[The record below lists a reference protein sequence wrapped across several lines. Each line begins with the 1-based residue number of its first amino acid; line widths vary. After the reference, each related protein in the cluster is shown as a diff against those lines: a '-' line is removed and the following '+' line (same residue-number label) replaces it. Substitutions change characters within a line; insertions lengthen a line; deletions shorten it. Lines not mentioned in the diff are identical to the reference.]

1 VASAKIDLKA
11 RLGRKTAGTEQQP
24 SQSIPPPAA
33 SLAGA
38 MSSPPSP
45 FASAPPTQR
54 QVSPSFSP
62 FDPVP
67 ASVPRAGQPIIAA
80 PSQVTFQVDEEALA
94 DARKQGRG
102 KVIALAAGVAV
113 VAGIIG
119 YAVGGLSEKNRVAER
134 AVAGAEMLVTEIE
147 AADTEIEKLS
157 TTLQAAGKTLLG
169 GKFPEEEVKALGAI
183 NIPFDGTNLAGKGIG
198 RFRPQVAT
206 MLINYASGVAKAND
220 QKERIQGLLSI
231 SRQPLEELLQQKDN
245 PKVRWS
251 VSVTN
256 GPQGPWATMQ
266 LLPAPF
272 AVQGGDKGKGG
283 GWPSEFEIPDGK
295 GTTKLTRYTNGDPSD
310 KIIPVAPMTES
321 AVCPV
326 DTIVRLR
333 RELAEIEKIL
343 KGDETPGREVTGILP
358 LGKTLQEQ
366 LKKIGASSAEVS
378 E

>member
-1 VASAKIDLKA
+1 MATAKIDLKA

-45 FASAPPTQR
+45 FASAPPSQR
-54 QVSPSFSP
+54 QAAPNSFSP
-62 FDPVP
+62 FDAVAP
-67 ASVPRAGQPIIAA
+67 ASMPRSGQPIIAA
-80 PSQVTFQVDEEALA
+80 APQQMMLQVDEESLA
-94 DARKQGRG
+94 NARKQGRG
-102 KVIALAAGVAV
+102 KVVALAAGAAV

-119 YAVGGLSEKNRVAER
+119 YAIGGMSEKNRVAER
-134 AVAGAEMLVTEIE
+134 AVAGANMLVTEIE

-169 GKFPEEEVKALGAI
+169 GKFPEAEVKALGAI

-206 MLINYASGVAKAND
+206 MLIDYASGVARAND
-220 QKERIQGLLSI
+220 QKERIQGLLSA
-231 SRQPLEELLQQKDN
+231 SRAPLEELLNQKDN

-251 VSVTN
+251 VSVQN

-272 AVQGGDKGKGG
+272 EVRADKGK
-283 GWPSEFEIPDGK
+283 WPSEFDIPDGK
-295 GTTKLTRYTNGDPSD
+295 GTAKVNRYMSGDPSD

-326 DTIVRLR
+326 DTLVRLR
-333 RELAEIEKIL
+333 RELSEIEKIL
-343 KGDETPGREVTGILP
+343 KGDETPGREVTGVLQ

-366 LKKIGASSAEVS
+366 LKKIGGSASEVS